1 METKDY
7 IDNPDWG
14 LPPLIG
20 AKRHTKAR
28 GTGDGRSL
36 RRKPYPFFLG
46 EEAAAAVCFVHMHK
60 LIILCVLVLSYKKV
74 PIANQ

>member
-1 METKDY
+1 MTKDY
-7 IDNPDWG
+7 IDNPDWD

-46 EEAAAAVCFVHMHK
+46 EGAADAVYFVESTSQRT
-60 LIILCVLVLSYKKV
+60 LVKFIVTSRR
-74 PIANQ
+74 